1 MTTKEKNLSK
11 IEREKAALL
20 ALVKQFIA
28 NNKPVG
34 SKTLQEAGFKDISP
48 ATIRNYFANLE
59 KEGYLLQLH
68 ASGGRIPTQKAYR
81 LYANEFRGFTEISD
95 EHKKI
100 IDTLRKSETKE
111 IASFLQKS
119 AERLS
124 SLTNLAVFLSAPRF
138 DHDFIADLKIVPID
152 NFRLL
157 CVLVTDFGVI
167 QTELLHSD
175 INLSTFAVKRIE
187 SYFNYR
193 LKRLDKP
200 ENLEIEEENLA
211 KKFYN
216 EVMVRY
222 IVGYSNFIDE
232 EIYRTGFSKLI
243 SYSDFEDT
251 KTLASSLA
259 LFENSHSMRL
269 LLRDCT
275 SHEALK
281 FWIGDDLMSFASGK
295 VNCSVIASPY
305 KIGNK
310 TVGAIGVLG
319 PTRMPY
325 KELFA
330 LLENFSDG
338 ISEALTKNI
347 YKFKINFRQPKQTS
361 PYIQKEEHQ
370 LLGQSRLMLLED
382 KSNN

>member
-1 MTTKEKNLSK
+1 MTTKEKKLSK
-11 IEREKAALL
+11 AEREKSALL
-20 ALVKQFIA
+20 ALVEQFIA

-34 SKTLQEAGFKDISP
+34 SKTLQEAGFIDISP

-59 KEGYLLQLH
+59 KEGFLLQLH

-81 LYANEFRGFTEISD
+81 LYANEFRDFSEIDD
-95 EHKKI
+95 EQKEI
-100 IDTLRKSETKE
+100 IDTIRKSETKE

-119 AERLS
+119 AETLS

-138 DHDFIADLKIVPID
+138 DHDFIADLKVVPID
-152 NFRLL
+152 SFRLL

-175 INLSTFAVKRIE
+175 FALSSFAVKRIE

-193 LKRLDKP
+193 LKNLDKP
-200 ENLEIEEENLA
+200 ENLEAKEESLA

-243 SYSDFEDT
+243 SYSDFKDT
-251 KTLASSLA
+251 KLLASSLA

-269 LLRDCT
+269 LLRDCQ
-275 SHEALK
+275 SHESLK
-281 FWIGDDLMSFASGK
+281 FWIGDDLITFATGK
-295 VNCSVIASPY
+295 VNCSVIAVPY

-310 TVGAIGVLG
+310 TVGSIGVLG

-330 LLENFSDG
+330 LLGSFSDG
-338 ISEALTKNI
+338 ISAALTKNI
-347 YKFKINFRQPKQTS
+347 YKFKINFRQPKPGS